1 MPIERRALRLRPHPR
16 VRRLLVSGAVLVAAA
31 LFVGGLAVAGNVFGA
46 GDRFERLLARVE
58 RFISGPPPDRETLPT
73 IVVTPAPGAG
83 IGGPE
88 GMGPTAGKDG
98 GGSTVG
104 TPGGAEPGDPGPGAA
119 WGGAVSPGPGGHIAL
134 EPAETGP
141 LPQPSPAPEPSP
153 APLRV
158 PVDLRLPADP
168 KRDFASQLTKDWCA
182 PAGIQIT
189 LAILDLVD
197 TRPGVQREIAGR
209 VREWESIRDSRNG
222 NWGPAA
228 MALAL
233 AAYGAPGYEV
243 RAYERRADALRDA
256 AAAIAR
262 TGSPV
267 VLLAWRGAHTW
278 VMTGYRA
285 DADPLR
291 FADATV
297 TGAYIYDPWYPRVS
311 SIWGPSDPPGT
322 FQDAAEMGRNYLP
335 WKRPE
340 GRYPDRDGRFI
351 AVVPTLP
358 RPGWSPGK
366 LVSGRGG

>member
-1 MPIERRALRLRPHPR
+1 MPTEGRAQRLRPHPR
-16 VRRLLVSGAVLVAAA
+16 VRRLLVPGAVLAATV
-31 LFVGGLAVAGNVFGA
+31 LVVGGLAVAGNVFGV
-46 GDRFERLLARVE
+46 GDRFERLLARVD
-58 RFISGPPPDRETLPT
+58 RFIAGPPPDRETLPT
-73 IVVTPAPGAG
+73 VVVTPAPGAG
-83 IGGPE
+83 FGDGR
-88 GMGPTAGKDG
+88 GTGSTAGKDG
-98 GGSTVG
+98 GSSTIRVPRG
-104 TPGGAEPGDPGPGAA
+104 AGPGGPGPGTAR
-119 WGGAVSPGPGGHIAL
+119 GGLLSPGPGGHIAL
-134 EPAETGP
+134 EPTEAR
-141 LPQPSPAPEPSP
+141 PSPEPSP
-153 APLRV
+153 APLRI

-197 TRPGVQREIAGR
+197 ASPGVQREIAGR
-209 VREWESIRDSRNG
+209 VREWESVRDSRNG
-222 NWGPAA
+222 DWGPAA

-233 AAYGAPGYEV
+233 GAYGASGYEV

-267 VLLAWRGAHTW
+267 LLLAWRGAHTW

-285 DADPLR
+285 DADPLH
-291 FADATV
+291 FSDATV
-297 TGAYIYDPWYPRVS
+297 TGAYVYDPWYPRVS
-311 SIWGPSDPPGT
+311 SLWGPSDPPGT
-322 FQDAAEMGRNYLP
+322 FQDAAEMRRNYLP

-358 RPGWSPGK
+358 RPGWSPAK
-366 LVSGRGG
+366 LVPGQGG